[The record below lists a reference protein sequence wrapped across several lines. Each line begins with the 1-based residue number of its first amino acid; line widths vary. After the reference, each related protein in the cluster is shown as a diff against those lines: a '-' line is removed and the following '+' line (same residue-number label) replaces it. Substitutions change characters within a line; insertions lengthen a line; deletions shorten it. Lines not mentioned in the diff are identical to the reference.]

1 MADDADEIAVVG
13 IGCNFPGGES
23 IISVLFEHVYSYD
36 VQERKENE
44 RVDLSLSL
52 QLQINWTRY
61 V

>member
-1 MADDADEIAVVG
+1 MDDEADEIAVVG

-52 QLQINWTRY
+52 QLQIN
-61 V
+61 